1 VDVIYFQIAVVATIV
16 GAYQIATLRGWERSK
31 ARKAAA
37 VVMGLWLLWTV
48 QMVFWAPL
56 FIIQIGVAIGT
67 LAVVWKMSRQK
78 KQLASLKSE
87 LGQALDGFPK
97 EIIENVSQHAW
108 KSNRIEAITGDR
120 HFEALV
126 EAIEEARLRLII
138 MSGWVTN
145 YVVDEDMEQ
154 RLRAALARGVDVFVG
169 FGWTSTH
176 IPQKSRPENQDGYK
190 RLQAISAWANSSA
203 SGQLRI
209 RVFPN
214 HAKLVV
220 CDGNYFMSGSHN
232 WLSNRHGQNFELS
245 HKISDPEA
253 VKQTADVAIAKFLE

>member
-1 VDVIYFQIAVVATIV
+1 
-16 GAYQIATLRGWERSK
+16 
-31 ARKAAA
+31 
-37 VVMGLWLLWTV
+37 
-48 QMVFWAPL
+48 MVFWAPL

-169 FGWTSTH
+169 FGWT
-176 IPQKSRPENQDGYK
+176 
-190 RLQAISAWANSSA
+190 
-203 SGQLRI
+203 
-209 RVFPN
+209 
-214 HAKLVV
+214 
-220 CDGNYFMSGSHN
+220 
-232 WLSNRHGQNFELS
+232 
-245 HKISDPEA
+245 PEA
-253 VKQTADVAIAKFLE
+253 KRRSRSQSGASPEAARMCGRGKNRDSAPYEINRRDRFLPLVKPPSGIGPPIA